1 MAKSFKEFREDW
13 EHDEWGHNVERSV
26 RSKEKR
32 MKNRRDK
39 KKLKRQERNSHLDTE
54 EQKR

>member
-1 MAKSFKEFREDW
+1 MAKSFKKFRESW
-13 EHDEWGHNVERSV
+13 EDDEWGENEERQI

-39 KKLKRQERNSHLDTE
+39 RKMKHE
-54 EQKR
+54 EKYSSLNKDDG